1 MDEKDHAKKDN
12 EQEFR
17 SEVCTLSM
25 RASED
30 WSSVAFQLEDI
41 RDAKMFAG
49 EFKADDNDL
58 SAEAIETLYSVM
70 EEICGELKKKH
81 DPHQAPYTFGEVI
94 SIDDISLMV
103 GLKADPA

>member
-1 MDEKDHAKKDN
+1 MDDIGHAKNDKKL
-12 EQEFR
+12 QFR

-25 RASED
+25 RARED

-49 EFKADDNDL
+49 EFKAGENDL
-58 SAEAIETLYSVM
+58 STEAIQTSYSAL

-94 SIDDISLMV
+94 SIDDVSLMV
-103 GLKADPA
+103 GLEADPA